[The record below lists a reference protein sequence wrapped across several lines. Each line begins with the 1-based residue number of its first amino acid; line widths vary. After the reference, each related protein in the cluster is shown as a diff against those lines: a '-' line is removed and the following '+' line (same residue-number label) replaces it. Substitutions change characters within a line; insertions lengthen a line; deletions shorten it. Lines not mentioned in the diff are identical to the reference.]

1 LNNIPKKKKK
11 QQFQRVRKKKFQ
23 SERKKAFKTDNA
35 GAELLVVDGGYSK
48 KKLPH
53 LRFTQSQPSPTYN
66 RVTAVSFNPA
76 STTSSA
82 ALVALVTPLPPIF

>member
-48 KKLPH
+48 KNYHTFGSLKASHRRP
-53 LRFTQSQPSPTYN
+53 TTVSP
-66 RVTAVSFNPA
+66 PLA
-76 STTSSA
+76 SIRRAQHQAQRWLHS
-82 ALVALVTPLPPIF
+82 